1 MDLPLP
7 APSPRPWTVTERNGA
22 WALLGTVGLFAAFYV
37 VGRAERAVDPGAD
50 RATRFVYEATE
61 TTTRLL
67 AVAHTIVATV
77 FLATSAK
84 VRSAR
89 GASTLAGLALL
100 SVALCLGF
108 SALGGREGGVAMGL
122 FAFYFLLHDLRDE
135 AWFYGSN
142 GDAPPDEARR
152 AGRRLG
158 GFVLCVLLAT
168 LAVGVAVGLRRPTR
182 LLGIAA
188 WSDAAR
194 IACAGAVALAA
205 LGVAHLCLRSFGGGR
220 VAGVRDEA
228 RRHRPLVVALVGVYA
243 VFFGGIAL
251 TGRFYALVA
260 MHVVIWYVFTLR
272 RLASAPR
279 PADPPRPFTWRW
291 MRSTVTGFNVL
302 HLGIVGLLAAAGV
315 VWAFAFHNDPA
326 LPGFRLLLARDAFP
340 YWTLV
345 HVTLSWM
352 PRR

>member
-1 MDLPLP
+1 MDATLLVP
-7 APSPRPWTVTERNGA
+7 ARRSLTTTERNGF
-22 WALLGTVGLFAAFYV
+22 WALLGTVGLFAVFYA
-37 VGRAERAVDPGAD
+37 VGRAERAADPAAD
-50 RATRFVYEATE
+50 RTTRFVYEATE

-67 AVAHTIVATV
+67 AVAHTLVATL
-77 FLATSAK
+77 FLATSTK
-84 VRSAR
+84 IRSAR
-89 GASTLAGLALL
+89 GATTLVGLALL

-135 AWFYGSN
+135 AWFYGAN
-142 GDAPPDEARR
+142 GDAPPEEARR
-152 AGRRLG
+152 AGLRLG
-158 GFVLCVLLAT
+158 GFVLGVLLAT
-168 LAVGVAVGLRRPTR
+168 LALGVAIGLRRPTR
-182 LLGIAA
+182 LLGIAG
-188 WSDAAR
+188 WSDGAR
-194 IACAGAVALAA
+194 IAAAGAVALAA
-205 LGVAHLCLRSFGGGR
+205 LGAAHLCLRSFGGGR
-220 VAGVRDEA
+220 VAGAPGEM

-272 RLASAPR
+272 RLATAPR
-279 PADPPRPFTWRW
+279 PAVAPRPFTWRW
-291 MRSTVTGFNVL
+291 MRSTVAGFNVL

-315 VWAFAFHNDPA
+315 VWAFAFQNDRA

>member
-1 MDLPLP
+1 MDATLPLP
-7 APSPRPWTVTERNGA
+7 GRRPLTVTERNGF
-22 WALLGTVGLFAAFYV
+22 WALLATLALFGVFYAI
-37 VGRAERAVDPGAD
+37 GRVERAVDPGAD
-50 RATRFVYEATE
+50 RTSRFVYEATE

-67 AVAHTIVATV
+67 AVAHTLVATL
-77 FLATSAK
+77 FLVTSSK
-84 VRSAR
+84 VRSRR
-89 GASTLAGLALL
+89 GAATFGGLALL
-100 SVALCLGF
+100 SVALCFGF
-108 SALGGREGGVAMGL
+108 SALGGREGGIAMGL

-135 AWFYGSN
+135 AWFYGAN
-142 GDAPPDEARR
+142 GDAPPEEARR
-152 AGRRLG
+152 AGLRLG
-158 GFVLCVLLAT
+158 GFVLGVLLAT
-168 LAVGVAVGLRRPTR
+168 LALGVAIGLRRPTR
-182 LLGIAA
+182 LLGVAG

-194 IACAGAVALAA
+194 IACAGGVALAA
-205 LGVAHLCLRSFGGGR
+205 LGAAHLCLRAFGGGS
-220 VAGVRDEA
+220 VAGAKEGA
-228 RRHRPLVVALVGVYA
+228 RRHRPLVVALGGVYA

-272 RLASAPR
+272 RLATAPR
-279 PADPPRPFTWRW
+279 PPVAPRPFTWRW
-291 MRSTVTGFNVL
+291 MRSTAVGFNVL

-315 VWAFAFHNDPA
+315 VWAFAFGNDRA